1 MLQGGAAMTVEVCGC
16 GLAVLVA
23 NVEATRCL
31 GLWSPSVK
39 RDKDPRVSMTWEEGV
54 NVVKMN

>member
-1 MLQGGAAMTVEVCGC
+1 MTVEVCGR
-16 GLAVLVA
+16 GSAVLVG
-23 NVEATRCL
+23 NVEASRCL

-39 RDKDPRVSMTWEEGV
+39 RDKDPRVSVTWEEGV